1 MSSLEQSVA
10 VDYYKILG
18 VPKNANAKFICAQY
32 IHFNIATVNYP
43 SPIILHSNIKIPTKL
58 TVASQKLQ
66 KLLTCS
72 MTVFNHLYSRKA

>member
-32 IHFNIATVNYP
+32 IHFNVATVN
-43 SPIILHSNIKIPTKL
+43 
-58 TVASQKLQ
+58 
-66 KLLTCS
+66 
-72 MTVFNHLYSRKA
+72 

>member
-32 IHFNIATVNYP
+32 IHFHIVTV
-43 SPIILHSNIKIPTKL
+43 S
-58 TVASQKLQ
+58 
-66 KLLTCS
+66 
-72 MTVFNHLYSRKA
+72 